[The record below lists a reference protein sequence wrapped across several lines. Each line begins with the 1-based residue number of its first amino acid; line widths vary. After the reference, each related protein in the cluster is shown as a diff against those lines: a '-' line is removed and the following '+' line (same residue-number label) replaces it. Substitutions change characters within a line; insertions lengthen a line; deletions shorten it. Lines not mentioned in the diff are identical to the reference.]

1 MMKPCIIDLVNT
13 DDGCLTQEHNATIFN
28 FDLDRI
34 KLAVNSPCYT
44 LPKGLTSDE
53 FNAWMESKATKT

>member
-1 MMKPCIIDLVNT
+1 MMKPCIIDLVNA

-28 FDLDRI
+28 FDLDKI
-34 KLAVNSPCYT
+34 KLAVNAPCYT
-44 LPKGLTSDE
+44 LPRGLTSDE

>member
-1 MMKPCIIDLVNT
+1 MKPCIIDLVNT